1 MKICNLLALTVLL
14 AAVCGVSAKEKKG
27 GTDKDTTAECAF
39 MKEVCDAAKDFQ
51 KEYNAMPEGDE
62 KKEMLPVLNSYVIHC
77 EKARKDCSK
86 SVK

>member
-1 MKICNLLALTVLL
+1 
-14 AAVCGVSAKEKKG
+14 
-27 GTDKDTTAECAF
+27 

-62 KKEMLPVLNSYVIHC
+62 KNEMLQALNSYIIHC